1 MVNAITLSP
10 WGIQLLLP
18 PPVDAQ
24 KTDRQADNRKLLKL
38 IENQRCLQE
47 RFDLSRLQ
55 NEGLEVQKEIEEQRQ
70 TEKGRE
76 IERGSAVSQSRE
88 REKKKN
94 APKVTTPSMR
104 WFSTEGNGAWGLSH
118 KKQFIAK
125 PTEVWE
131 IQNLSMCQIFSETN
145 CAVSGL

>member
-24 KTDRQADNRKLLKL
+24 KTDRQADNRSAVAEIDWKSEMLAGAVWSKQTA
-38 IENQRCLQE
+38 EWGVGGTE
-47 RFDLSRLQ
+47 RDR
-55 NEGLEVQKEIEEQRQ
+55 G

-88 REKKKN
+88 REKKKRPQGDN
-94 APKVTTPSMR
+94 SFHEMVFHR
-104 WFSTEGNGAWGLSH
+104 G
-118 KKQFIAK
+118 
-125 PTEVWE
+125 
-131 IQNLSMCQIFSETN
+131 
-145 CAVSGL
+145 

>member
-1 MVNAITLSP
+1 MLRR
-10 WGIQLLLP
+10 L
-18 PPVDAQ
+18 
-24 KTDRQADNRKLLKL
+24 TDKQTTEVPLLKL

-47 RFDLSRLQ
+47 WFDLSRLQ

-76 IERGSAVSQSRE
+76 IERGSAVSQSQE
-88 REKKKN
+88 RKKKN

-125 PTEVWE
+125 PTEV
-131 IQNLSMCQIFSETN
+131 
-145 CAVSGL
+145 